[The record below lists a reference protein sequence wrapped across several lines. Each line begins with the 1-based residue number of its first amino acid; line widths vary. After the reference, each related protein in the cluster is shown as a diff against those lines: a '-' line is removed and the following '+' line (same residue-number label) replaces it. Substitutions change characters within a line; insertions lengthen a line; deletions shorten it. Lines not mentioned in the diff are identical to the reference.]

1 MAEPGGSDET
11 SDSPGKAGGGTIG
24 DLAPREN
31 AEAAIATDAD
41 ARSTANEAPREAAAE
56 ATVDG
61 SAGAGGVTPPSRR
74 AKIVAA
80 AISLFISLL
89 LAEGVVRL
97 SGVTDAGRGAA
108 WFAGGNHPRF
118 LFQPDAES
126 GYALRPGFHGSEIA
140 RGHEFE
146 VPVEIDGRGMRD
158 HPHTAP
164 APPLVLA
171 LGDSMTFGEGVE
183 ANQAWPAVLERALGV
198 RVVDGGV
205 PGYGS
210 PQMRGRLHEL
220 LPALRPDLVIVAL
233 SPHWDQQRCAQPF
246 IYRDGYIVAAG
257 YADKLRLIDGNLY
270 LADVRWP
277 VVGTATAWAKS
288 YSHLARLALPA
299 LRAAAGAVAR
309 GGRAAPGDQSGD
321 VSATAATLVGM
332 RGDAADAGAPM
343 LVVFLDSR
351 GPQYDADRDALA
363 AALRQRNV
371 DFVALDDLVAIEAW
385 KPLRYPRDGHWN
397 AAGHQRVGDLLAP
410 RVRAMLPASQP

>member
-1 MAEPGGSDET
+1 MAEPTRSDET
-11 SDSPGKAGGGTIG
+11 VASD
-24 DLAPREN
+24 APK
-31 AEAAIATDAD
+31 TDG
-41 ARSTANEAPREAAAE
+41 EAPREDAAE
-56 ATVDG
+56 TAVGDG
-61 SAGAGGVTPPSRR
+61 TNARGLKPPSRR
-74 AKIVAA
+74 ARLVAV
-80 AISLFISLL
+80 AISLFLSLL
-89 LAEGVVRL
+89 LGEAVVRL
-97 SGVTDAGRGAA
+97 TGLALAGRGAP

-126 GYALRPGFHGSEIA
+126 GYALRPGFHGREIA
-140 RGHEFE
+140 RGREFDE
-146 VPVEIDGRGMRD
+146 PVAIDARGLRD
-158 HPHTAP
+158 HPHP
-164 APPLVLA
+164 APPRPLVLA

-183 ANQAWPAVLERALGV
+183 SEQAWPAVLERALRV

-210 PQMRGRLHEL
+210 PQMRGRLHRL

-246 IYRDGYIVAAG
+246 LYRHGYIVAAG

-277 VVGTATAWAKS
+277 VVGAATAWAKR

-299 LRAAAGAVAR
+299 LRAAAGAAAR

-321 VSATAATLVGM
+321 TSATAATLVGM
-332 RGDAADAGAPM
+332 RGDAADAGVPL

-351 GPQYDADRDALA
+351 GPQYEADRDALA

-371 DFVALDDLVAIEAW
+371 DFVALDDLVPNEAW

-397 AAGHQRVGDLLAP
+397 AAGHRRVGELLAP
-410 RVRAMLPASQP
+410 RVRAMLAAPRS

>member
-1 MAEPGGSDET
+1 MAEPAGSDEGVS
-11 SDSPGKAGGGTIG
+11 SD
-24 DLAPREN
+24 APN
-31 AEAAIATDAD
+31 A
-41 ARSTANEAPREAAAE
+41 N
-56 ATVDG
+56 G
-61 SAGAGGVTPPSRR
+61 PPSRR
-74 AKIVAA
+74 AKLVAV
-80 AISLFISLL
+80 AISLFLSLL
-89 LAEGVVRL
+89 LAEGVIRL
-97 SGVTDAGRGAA
+97 TGLAQAGRGAA

-126 GYALRPGFHGSEIA
+126 AYALRPGFRGREIA
-140 RGHEFE
+140 RGREFDT
-146 VPVEIDGRGMRD
+146 PVAIDARGLRD
-158 HPHTAP
+158 HRHTAP
-164 APPLVLA
+164 PRPLVLA

-183 ANQAWPAVLERALGV
+183 SEQAWPAVLERALGV

-210 PQMRGRLHEL
+210 PQIRGRLHQL

-246 IYRDGYIVAAG
+246 IYRHGYIVAAG
-257 YADKLRLIDGNLY
+257 YADKLHLIDGNLY

-277 VVGTATAWAKS
+277 VVGTATAWTKR

-299 LRAAAGAVAR
+299 LRAVAGAVAR
-309 GGRAAPGDQSGD
+309 GGRAAAGDQSGD

-332 RGDAADAGAPM
+332 RGDAADAGVPL

-351 GPQYDADRDALA
+351 GPQYEADRDALA

-371 DFVALDDLVAIEAW
+371 DFVALDDLVSSAAW

-397 AAGHQRVGDLLAP
+397 AAGHRRVGELLAT
-410 RVRAMLPASQP
+410 RVRAMLAASRS